1 LIFNL
6 LSASPSSSQNLNS
19 KKIHTIAVTQF
30 TMPTTRGSQGG
41 PSPPAISAKATA
53 TKKRAAADSSAAPK
67 AKRGRPSKKT
77 EQKTIEEM
85 MPESEDIEDDNV
97 VADQLNGKSDAKE
110 GGDDPKDEEMVTNG
124 DGIEDDKVIAEQ
136 INGEGDDEKNADG
149 QKDEAKDDSNATQEK
164 NAFDEVKADETE
176 IKKAATEE
184 QDKKTE
190 EISQNNTS
198 VIEDEKR
205 EAAIPSSILEK
216 GIIYFFFRPCVNI
229 TEPQGIEDVA
239 RSFIVLRPLPLG
251 AKLGDG
257 PLEDSGNARL
267 LALPKKMLPKSKRDR
282 FLIFVDKANAHIK
295 DLREQ
300 FAGNEYATKTVGY
313 VPFLFY
319 KLSRLIRKYSTSTTE
334 PATPFAEGVY
344 AITST
349 GRESHLAYQLT
360 VPSTIGEIQKELG
373 LHEKGS
379 FVVSAKNP
387 EAPGPANATLDNPA
401 KYPES
406 LQKKFRNL
414 RWMPLEPA
422 LLDYE
427 GTQVLFIG
435 EGLGDLGR
443 SVEEMSKDA
452 KDDEKEKPVEEIEK
466 LEEEVSCCFYLGD

>member
-1 LIFNL
+1 
-6 LSASPSSSQNLNS
+6 
-19 KKIHTIAVTQF
+19 
-30 TMPTTRGSQGG
+30 MPTTRGSQGG
-41 PSPPAISAKATA
+41 SSPPAKSAKATVA
-53 TKKRAAADSSAAPK
+53 KKRAAADSGAAPK
-67 AKRGRPSKKT
+67 AKRGRPSKKK
-77 EQKTIEEM
+77 EQKTIEETI
-85 MPESEDIEDDNV
+85 PDSEDIEDDKV
-97 VADQLNGKSDAKE
+97 VPDQLNRKSDAKE
-110 GGDDPKDEEMVTNG
+110 NGADQKDEEMATNG
-124 DGIEDDKVIAEQ
+124 DGIKDDKVIAEQ
-136 INGEGDDEKNADG
+136 INGKGGDDKDG
-149 QKDEAKDDSNATQEK
+149 DGKKDEANRNENSNAKQEK
-164 NAFDEVKADETE
+164 NAFDEVKADESE
-176 IKKAATEE
+176 VKKAATEE

-190 EISQNNTS
+190 EINQNNTS

-216 GIIYFFFRPCVNI
+216 GIIYFFFRSRVNI

-239 RSFIVLRPLPLG
+239 RSFLVLRPLPLG

-267 LALPKKMLPKSKRDR
+267 LALPKKMLPKSKQDR

-313 VPFLFY
+313 VPFLFSCI
-319 KLSRLIRKYSTSTTE
+319 SRLIRTYSTSTSE
-334 PATPFAEGVY
+334 PATPFAEGIY

-401 KYPES
+401 KYPEG

-466 LEEEVSCCFYLGD
+466 LEEEVSCPFRFGDLS